1 VTDRRII
8 EALLYLLREYS
19 SLRLDM
25 YPEWYSTDEHQKQ
38 EAALKA
44 LLAEMKAA
52 DD

>member
-1 VTDRRII
+1 MTDRRII

-25 YPEWYSTDEHQKQ
+25 YPEWYNTDEHQQ
-38 EAALKA
+38 HEAALKA
-44 LLAEMKAA
+44 LLAEMKEH